1 MTDDNTMAMR
11 LKKLS
16 SLFIFFTAFFI
27 NDIAFGSDSL
37 FYKELNLIGGH
48 SRKNGWVGHA
58 QELSNS
64 AGFEHYGKFSSDY
77 GDFLTTD
84 LQVRG
89 AYDPNEPFSDA
100 VSCEIHN
107 AWAEYRINSAAKLK
121 AGHFEPAFG
130 LEQIIDAHST
140 IIQLLTMN
148 NIGYT
153 KDWGVE
159 LRGSLPEFDYWA
171 AIQLGSGMSIRR
183 LDSSYL
189 FSARVGTPAGR
200 DFQYGVSVLCGNVLD
215 TEGMS
220 TFPMNHLLSN
230 EAIQK
235 ERIGFDCLYN
245 WNSFVLKAEADFG
258 VNDNN
263 NVIGYLVEADY
274 IPPEGQNWEFEAQF
288 QSFVNDLG
296 SSRTDDSTLS
306 IGLSYKLSQTVTLRA
321 ALQHDLNQY
330 RQERD
335 TEFLVQ
341 FYYYGK

>member
-1 MTDDNTMAMR
+1 MI
-11 LKKLS
+11 LKKAALYIMLPA
-16 SLFIFFTAFFI
+16 LFFLH
-27 NDIAFGSDSL
+27 DIALASDFL

-48 SRKNGWVGHA
+48 SRQKGWVGHT

-64 AGFEHYGKFSSDY
+64 VGFEHYGKFSSDY
-77 GDFLTTD
+77 GDYLTTD

-107 AWAEYRINSAAKLK
+107 AWAEYRADKALK
-121 AGHFEPAFG
+121 VKVGHFEPAYG
-130 LEQIIDAHST
+130 LEQVIDVHST
-140 IIQLLTMN
+140 ILQLLTME

-159 LRGSLPEFDYWA
+159 LRGSLSGFDYWA

-189 FSARVGTPAGR
+189 FSARIGTPSGR
-200 DFQYGVSVLCGNVLD
+200 DFQYGISALCGNVLD

-220 TFPMNHLLSN
+220 TFPKNHLLSD

-235 ERIGFDCLYN
+235 ERIGFDCIYN
-245 WNSFVLKAEADFG
+245 WNSFVLKGEADFG
-258 VNDNN
+258 VNDNS

-274 IPPEGQNWEFEAQF
+274 TPPRSQNWEFEAQF
-288 QSFVNDLG
+288 KSFVNDLG

-306 IGLSYKLSQTVTLRA
+306 IGLSYKLSQTVTLRTA
-321 ALQHDLNQY
+321 FTHDLNQY
-330 RQERD
+330 HQERD

>member
-1 MTDDNTMAMR
+1 MK
-11 LKKLS
+11 LKNISVFVVVAALS
-16 SLFIFFTAFFI
+16 LLIDGAAF
-27 NDIAFGSDSL
+27 ASDLL

-48 SRKNGWVGHA
+48 SRKKGWVGHT

-64 AGFEHYGKFSSDY
+64 VGFEHYGKFSSDY

-100 VSCEIHN
+100 ISCEIHN

-121 AGHFEPAFG
+121 VGHFEPAFG
-130 LEQIIDAHST
+130 LEQIIDVHST

-153 KDWGVE
+153 KDWGLE
-159 LRGSLPEFDYWA
+159 LRGSLPEFDYWMA
-171 AIQLGSGMSIRR
+171 LQLGSGMSIRR

-200 DFQYGVSVLCGNVLD
+200 DFQYGVSALCGNVLD

-220 TFPMNHLLSN
+220 TFPKNHLLSN

-245 WNSFVLKAEADFG
+245 WNSFVLKGEADFG

-274 IPPEGQNWEFEAQF
+274 IPPRNQNWEFEAQF

-296 SSRTDDSTLS
+296 SSRADDSTLS
-306 IGLSYKLSQTVTLRA
+306 IGLTYKLSQTVTLRA
-321 ALQHDLNQY
+321 AFTHDLNQY
-330 RQERD
+330 HQERD